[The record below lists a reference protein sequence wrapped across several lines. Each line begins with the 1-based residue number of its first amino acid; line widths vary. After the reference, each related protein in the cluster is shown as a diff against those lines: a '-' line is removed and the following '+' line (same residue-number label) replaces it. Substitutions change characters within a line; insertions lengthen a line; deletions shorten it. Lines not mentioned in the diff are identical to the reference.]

1 MSFLSDGLASGASP
15 EQQVL
20 AFGAILLGAPLASAL
35 ISALLF
41 RKSRWG
47 APVLSLAAAAT
58 ILWASLNLLFAWNG
72 VNPMHASFELFRLG
86 SLSMKIGFLFDKT
99 AAPMLFVVSFVGFL
113 IHVFSVGYMDDDKA
127 RGRFFAGLSVFMFSI
142 LGIVLSD
149 NLLMTFVFWELVG
162 FSSYMLIA
170 HYYDKD
176 FAAAASKKAFITN
189 RVGDVFFLT
198 GILWAGVRY
207 GSYSFEGIGHVS
219 MFGGATADTVI
230 GLLLMCGF
238 IGKSAQFPLQVWLTD
253 AMAGPTPVSALI
265 HAATMV
271 AAGVYLMVKLAVC
284 GVFTPEVYQVFLWSG
299 AAMAA
304 LAAFCALGQTDIKKS
319 LAYSTLSHL
328 GFMGAA
334 IGLGAPEIALLHML
348 THAFFKAT
356 LFLCAGSVIHGCHHE
371 QDMTRMGGLLKRMP
385 ITAVAFTV
393 AGLSLCA
400 FPWFAGWYSKDMILT
415 RALVINNYGAFA
427 LLVFGAIGSTLYV
440 GRMFRMVFLGEARSD
455 DAAHAHESSVWMSV
469 PLLILGAFSIF
480 VTHGLSAEH
489 GRLWSSNK
497 MNGLLPTVAT
507 EYVTS
512 GYHRVHHA
520 AHEAHL
526 VTPML
531 LLGIA
536 ILVLGLGAA
545 IVFYKKDPDADAL
558 REKCPVAYSVLERR
572 WTDNVYD
579 WYVASV
585 QQRVA
590 GVIAFADKFLLEGVT
605 VRGVF
610 AGIPAVGGLLLRR
623 YVFTGR
629 IGDYA
634 KLFVIGA
641 AGYYLYAL
649 VS

>member
-1 MSFLSDGLASGASP
+1 MNFLTDGLARTATP
-15 EQQVL
+15 EQHLL
-20 AFGAILLGAPLASAL
+20 AIGAILLGAPLLSA
-35 ISALLF
+35 ALAALFF

-47 APVLSLAAAAT
+47 APILSLAAAAT
-58 ILWASLNLLFAWNG
+58 ILWFSLDLLFAWNG
-72 VNPMHASFELFRLG
+72 VNPMHASFEVFRLG
-86 SLSMKIGFLFDKT
+86 DFSLKFGFLFDKT

-127 RGRFFAGLSVFMFSI
+127 RGRFFAGLSIFMFSI

-170 HYYDKD
+170 HYFDRDY
-176 FAAAASKKAFITN
+176 AAAASKKAFITN
-189 RVGDVFFLT
+189 RVGDLFFLT
-198 GILWAGVRY
+198 GILWAGVHY
-207 GSYSFEGIGHVS
+207 GSFSFEGLGHAS
-219 MFGGATADTVI
+219 MAGAAASTVI

-238 IGKSAQFPLQVWLTD
+238 VGKSAQFPLHVWLTD

-271 AAGVYLMVKLAVC
+271 AAGVYLMVKLSVC
-284 GVFTPEVYQVFLWSG
+284 GVFTPAVYQVFLWSG
-299 AAMAA
+299 AGMAA
-304 LAAFCALGQTDIKKS
+304 LAALCALGQTDIKKS

-371 QDMTRMGGLLKRMP
+371 QDMTRMGGLLKKMP
-385 ITAVAFTV
+385 VTATAFLV

-400 FPWFAGWYSKDMILT
+400 FPCFAGWYSKDMILT
-415 RALVINNYGAFA
+415 KALVNHNVPAFA
-427 LLVFGAIGSTLYV
+427 LLVVGAIGSTLYV
-440 GRMFRMVFLGEARSD
+440 GRMFRLVFLGETRSD
-455 DAAHAHESSVWMSV
+455 DAAHAHESSGWMTV
-469 PLLILGAFSIF
+469 PLIILGLFS
-480 VTHGLSAEH
+480 VGVAHGLSGEH
-489 GRLWSSNK
+489 GRLWSQNK

-507 EYVTS
+507 EYVAS

-520 AHEAHL
+520 AHDAGL

-531 LLGIA
+531 ILGIA
-536 ILVLGLGAA
+536 ILVLGLAAA

-558 REKCPVAYSVLERR
+558 REKCPSLYAELERR
-572 WTDNVYD
+572 RTDDVYD
-579 WYVASV
+579 AYVRL
-585 QQRVA
+585 QQRA
-590 GVIAFADKFLLEGVT
+590 AQFYAFAVDKFLLEGVT

-610 AGIPAVGGLLLRR
+610 GGLPAIGGLLLRR
-623 YVFTGR
+623 FIFTGR

-634 KLFVIGA
+634 RLFVLGGA
-641 AGYYLYAL
+641 LYFIYAICFL
-649 VS
+649 